1 VKLNSKEIL
10 KMLSK
15 ILGTSFNQAAALLF
29 IGLAIGI
36 ITAWIGILSG
46 NTLNSILKTARLSFF
61 SLFLIMP
68 AALLFF
74 TWSYVE
80 VKPDVYSSLAYSII
94 LAVLAGAGGALFGSL
109 AFIAGLT
116 LVPGVWGDHD
126 PVVLNS
132 ALVKTIGWNLIL
144 IVTIITAMVG
154 GYLGY
159 WANSRVGNV

>member
-1 VKLNSKEIL
+1 
-10 KMLSK
+10 MLTK
-15 ILGTSFNQAAALLF
+15 ILGTSFSQGAALLF

-36 ITAWIGILSG
+36 ITAWSGILSG
-46 NTLNSILKTARLSFF
+46 NTLNSILKNARLSFF

-74 TWSYVE
+74 TWSYVG

-94 LAVLAGAGGALFGSL
+94 LAVLAGAGGAFFGSL

-116 LVPGVWGDHD
+116 IVPGVWGDHD

-159 WANSRVGNV
+159 WANSRVGNM